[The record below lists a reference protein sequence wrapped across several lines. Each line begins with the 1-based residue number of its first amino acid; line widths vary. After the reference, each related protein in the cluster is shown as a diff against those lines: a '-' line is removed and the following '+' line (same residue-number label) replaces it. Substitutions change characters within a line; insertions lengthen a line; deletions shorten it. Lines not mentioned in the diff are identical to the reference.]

1 MGSFYMYVGSRE
13 KERAGCARGQFACGD
28 AGKKEADARP
38 EEGEGRRKVGAGCA
52 RGQFACEDA
61 GKKEAGARAEGGKGE
76 GRVGAGCARGQ
87 FACGDAGKKEAGARP
102 GGRGRA
108 KESRGGR
115 RRMAAEEGAT
125 CTSF

>member
-13 KERAGCARGQFACGD
+13 KER
-28 AGKKEADARP
+28 
-38 EEGEGRRKVGAGCA
+38 AGCA

-87 FACGDAGKKEAGARP
+87 FACGDAGKKEADARP
-102 GGRGRA
+102 EEGEGRRKVGAGYGGW
-108 KESRGGR
+108 R

-125 CTSF
+125 CTSL